1 MSEPS
6 ALPLAAM
13 GEWLAITDAVAEL
26 AAPPLAVGGASP
38 LLSAVV
44 AAALVIVAVVTLLAG
59 YRVIR
64 GPTTPDRVVGLDV
77 IGTNV
82 VAVAVLFAI
91 QAERGLFVDVALVL
105 AIIGFISTI
114 AVARYVTEGD
124 IIE

>member
-1 MSEPS
+1 
-6 ALPLAAM
+6 
-13 GEWLAITDAVAEL
+13 
-26 AAPPLAVGGASP
+26 
-38 LLSAVV
+38 
-44 AAALVIVAVVTLLAG
+44 VIAVVTESAGTPAFLEMAVLAGLVVSATVTLVAG

-64 GPTTPDRVVGLDV
+64 GPTTPDRVVGLDT

-82 VAVAVLFAI
+82 VAIAVLFAI
-91 QAERGLFVDVALVL
+91 QSDAGLFVDVALVL

>member
-1 MSEPS
+1 MATEVTVP
-6 ALPLAAM
+6 AFL
-13 GEWLAITDAVAEL
+13 EWVIL
-26 AAPPLAVGGASP
+26 GGL
-38 LLSAVV
+38 LLSAG
-44 AAALVIVAVVTLLAG
+44 VTLLAG

-64 GPTTPDRVVGLDV
+64 GPSTPDRVVALDT

-82 VAVAVLFAI
+82 VAIAVLYAL
-91 QAERGLFVDVALVL
+91 QSAEGVFIDVSLVL